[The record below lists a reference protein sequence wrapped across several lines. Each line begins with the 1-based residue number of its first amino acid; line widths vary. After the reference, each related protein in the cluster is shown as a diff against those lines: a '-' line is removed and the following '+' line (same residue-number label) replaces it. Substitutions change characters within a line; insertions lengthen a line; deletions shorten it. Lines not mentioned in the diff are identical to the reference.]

1 MAIERRE
8 QQAGT
13 ADDPDII
20 PMGNEVE
27 VIPDPSREDQI
38 REAAQILVLEE
49 QILVD
54 DEIDAPTSV
63 APVGDFNENLV
74 DRLDQ
79 GELSSLSSDVLAS
92 IKADIDSRSE
102 WEKTFT
108 DGLKYLG
115 MKFDESRSN
124 PFQGS
129 TGVIHPI
136 LAEAV
141 TQFQAQAYKELL
153 PAKGPV
159 KTEIVG
165 ARNAEVEAQA
175 ERVQDFMNYYI
186 MNVMQEYDPELDML
200 LFYLPLAGSAFKK
213 VYFDTAASKAM
224 SKFIEPQDL
233 VVPYEATDLFSA
245 ERVTHV
251 LSMSKNE
258 IRKQQLSG
266 FYADIELKGGAYHIS
281 RDEIEEEIDEIEGQ
295 SPGYAE
301 DRDRT
306 VYEVHTILDIP
317 GYEDVGPDGQPTGLK
332 LPYIVTIDEPSQ
344 QVLSIRRNYLENDP
358 LKQKVNYFVQYKFL
372 PGLGF
377 YGLGLSHM
385 IGGLAKASTSIL
397 RQLIDAGTLA
407 NLPAGFKARGMRIRD
422 EDDPL
427 QPGEFRDID
436 TTGASLRE
444 NLIPLP
450 IKEPSNVLMS
460 LLGLL
465 VESGK
470 RFASIAD
477 MNVGDMNQA
486 MPVGTTVALLERG
499 TKVMSAIHK
508 RLHYSQ
514 KVEFQLLAKVFA
526 DFLPPVYPYQTGSGP
541 QEIKGQD
548 FDGRVDIIPVSDPNI
563 FSQSQRITMAQEL
576 LTMVQSNP
584 EIHGPTGIYEAYRRM
599 YAALGVDDIDSLLQP
614 PQQPPPPMPIDAGL
628 ENNGF
633 MMGQPAMAFEAQNHQ
648 AHIDAHRSLFLTDVV
663 KTNPQLQGLIIGHMM
678 QHLQFLAAQLAQ
690 EQVPPE
696 VTQQI
701 EQINQ
706 AMQTG
711 QLPPDQAQMAMQEL
725 QMIVEQFS
733 APILAQ
739 LTQELLISIGQGNE
753 EDPLVQIRQQ
763 ELDLR
768 GAELAAEQD
777 QFAAKQ
783 ESRRREKLLEAEIAK
798 QRIDTSKEVADDK
811 LDLALQRLQQQANL
825 KLTELQTK
833 FGGSR

>member
-1 MAIERRE
+1 MAIEK
-8 QQAGT
+8 AGLGT
-13 ADDPDII
+13 ENDPDIL
-20 PMGNEVE
+20 PMGNEIE
-27 VIPDPSREDQI
+27 VFPEPSRQDQI
-38 REAAQILVLEE
+38 REAAEILIADDQILL
-49 QILVD
+49 D
-54 DEIDAPTSV
+54 DEIDAPPEQVQT
-63 APVGDFNENLV
+63 AFDANLV
-74 DRLDQ
+74 EELDPI
-79 GELSSLSSDVLAS
+79 ELSRMANDVLAS
-92 IKADIDSRSE
+92 IHADKESRSE
-102 WEKTFT
+102 WEETYV

-115 MKFDESRSN
+115 MHFDETRSN

-129 TGVIHPI
+129 SGVIHPI

-165 ARNAEVEAQA
+165 ARSPEVESQA
-175 ERVQDFMNYYI
+175 DRVQEFMNFYI
-186 MNVMQEYDPELDML
+186 LNVMQEYDPELDML

-213 VYFDTAASKAM
+213 VYFDTAVGRAM

-251 LSMSKNE
+251 LRMSKNE
-258 IRKQQLSG
+258 IRKQQLAG
-266 FYADIELKGGAYHIS
+266 FYADIELAGGGVNFS
-281 RDEIEEEIDEIEGQ
+281 RDEIDEEIDKIEGQ
-295 SPGYAE
+295 SPGYSE

-306 VYEVHTILDIP
+306 VYEVHTILDLP
-317 GYEDVGPDGQPTGLK
+317 GFEDIGPDGEPSGLK
-332 LPYIVTIDEPSQ
+332 LPYIVTIDDQSQ
-344 QVLSIRRNYLENDP
+344 KVLSVRRNYKEQDP
-358 LKQKVNYFVQYKFL
+358 LRQKINYFVQYKFL

-508 RLHYSQ
+508 RLYYSQ
-514 KVEFQLLAKVFA
+514 RIEFQLLATVFA
-526 DFLPPVYPYQTGSGP
+526 DYLPPVYPYQTGTGP
-541 QEIKGQD
+541 QEVKGQD

-576 LTMVQSNP
+576 LQMVQSNP
-584 EIHGPTGIYEAYRRM
+584 EIHGPMGMYEAYRRM
-599 YAALGVDDIDSLLQP
+599 YAALGVDNVESLLQP
-614 PQQPPPPMPIDAGL
+614 PPQPQPPMPVDAGL
-628 ENNGF
+628 ENSGL
-633 MMGQPAMAFEAQNHQ
+633 MMGAPAQAFAPQNHQ
-648 AHIDAHRSLFLTDVV
+648 AHVDAHRNLFLTTVV
-663 KTNPQLQGLIIGHMM
+663 KENPAVQASIISHCM
-678 QHLQFLAAQLAQ
+678 QHLQFMAAQMAQ
-690 EQVPPE
+690 NQLPPE
-696 VTQQI
+696 LVQQQQQI
-701 EQINQ
+701 EQAAN
-706 AMQTG
+706 AG
-711 QLPPDQAQMAMQEL
+711 QMPPQQAQMMLSQIMT
-725 QMIVEQFS
+725 QQEQFS

-739 LTQELLISIGQGNE
+739 LVQDFLLSIGQGDE
-753 EDPLVQIRQQ
+753 EDPLVQIRQR

-768 GAELAAEQD
+768 AQELKVDQENFEAKEAARAE
-777 QFAAKQ
+777 
-783 ESRRREKLLEAEIAK
+783 EKLLENEIQK
-798 QRIDTSKEVADDK
+798 QRIAMSKEINDDK
-811 LDLALQRLQQQANL
+811 MDLAFDRLKQQADL
-825 KLTELQTK
+825 KLLELNQK
-833 FGGSR
+833 FGG